1 MYSSSGLSTPIQEL
15 TIDTIYGR
23 HLTELTTRLSKFD
36 NSFRYDMAKTLSG
49 MAKVYE
55 LQNTIHVGGPI
66 MSGRSTLASS
76 LVTGIG
82 EVLYICQTRCD
93 WQNFQMAHRTLS
105 DNDSNF
111 PDHHIGN
118 IRYPSEDRV
127 SINNINERS
136 INPFKIII
144 IDDASN
150 FKSIHAKPNG
160 LNLVYRTFILN
171 GWVDPSTWIIH
182 IH

>member
-1 MYSSSGLSTPIQEL
+1 MYNARSLSAPIQEPD
-15 TIDTIYGR
+15 IKTIYGR
-23 HLTELTTRLSKFD
+23 HLIELTTHIS
-36 NSFRYDMAKTLSG
+36 SFKNNHE
-49 MAKVYE
+49 YE
-55 LQNTIHVGGPI
+55 KAPNLAMLARIYETQNTIHVGGPT

-82 EVLYICQTRCD
+82 EVMYICQKRSQ
-93 WQNFQMAHRTLS
+93 WNNFLDVHKS
-105 DNDSNF
+105 CSNTYLNL
-111 PDHHIGN
+111 PDRHIGN
-118 IRYPSEDRV
+118 IEYVSER
-127 SINNINERS
+127 NIRSENRS

-160 LNLVYRTFILN
+160 LNLVYRAFIRDE
-171 GWVDPSTWIIH
+171 WVSPSTWIIH